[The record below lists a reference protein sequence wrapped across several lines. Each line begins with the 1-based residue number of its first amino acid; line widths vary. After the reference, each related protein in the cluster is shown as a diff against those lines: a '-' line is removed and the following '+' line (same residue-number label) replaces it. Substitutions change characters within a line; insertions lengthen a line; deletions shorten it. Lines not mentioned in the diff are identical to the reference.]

1 MAGYPNVLH
10 WVQPG
15 LIDID
20 GDTATA
26 RFYVQENIKDAEGN
40 SFRVAGVYNDEL
52 VREAGAWK
60 FKVRRFSTLYRC
72 PVDMSGDWFGYPAE

>member
-1 MAGYPNVLH
+1 MLH

-15 LIDID
+15 LIDVD
-20 GDTATA
+20 GDSATA

-52 VREAGAWK
+52 VREDGAWK
-60 FKVRRFSTLYRC
+60 FSVRVFSAMYRG
-72 PVDMSGDWFGYPAE
+72 PADMTGDWVGYPS